1 MWRQIIFQTRSGMK
15 VIFMKQDVQT
25 LIEQLYEQNKLLTS
39 AFYEIHGDHVE
50 STSLFCIEHENSFLE
65 RNKIM
70 LLLNKYAA
78 EHTLSEEKFWK
89 EILCSKIPGLM
100 KLQEDEFKR
109 MLSLFWKDY
118 VIADEES

>member
-1 MWRQIIFQTRSGMK
+1 
-15 VIFMKQDVQT
+15 MKQEYQN
-25 LIEQLYEQNKLLTS
+25 LIEQLYEQNQLLVS
-39 AFYEIHGDHVE
+39 AFYEIHGDNAA
-50 STSLFCIEHENSFLE
+50 STSLFCIEHKISFLE

-78 EHTLSEEKFWK
+78 EHTLLEEKFWK
-89 EILCSKIPGLM
+89 EILCPEIPSLI

-118 VIADEES
+118 VIVDEES